1 MKKKISIIIPCL
13 NEEKNIKK
21 IYVAIKQKFKEKN
34 FEVIYVDDDS
44 LDNTQK
50 EILKL
55 NENENNV
62 RYIFRKK
69 DKDLSRSFNAG
80 LNISRSKYVILM
92 DCDLQHSHKDANYM
106 KKVIFKEK
114 LDMVIG
120 SRFLNKKLRGNLYLV
135 RSIISLIFI
144 AFINFFFIKKT
155 TDPLSGFFICK
166 KKIIIESKKN
176 YFLKGY
182 KILFDIIYNS
192 RCNINSKDL
201 QINFKKRIIGK
212 SKLNIRIVILF
223 LHQIIFTLSK
233 KL

>member
-1 MKKKISIIIPCL
+1 MISIIVPTL
-13 NEEKNIKK
+13 NESKNISKFLNKLKYCNFKHEVIFVDDNSQDDSQNIFKK
-21 IYVAIKQKFKEKN
+21 IKRKNIRFYIRKDKE
-34 FEVIYVDDDS
+34 
-44 LDNTQK
+44 
-50 EILKL
+50 
-55 NENENNV
+55 
-62 RYIFRKK
+62 
-69 DKDLSRSFNAG
+69 KDLSKSVLLGVENATFD
-80 LNISRSKYVILM
+80 YVMVM

-201 QINFKKRIIGK
+201 QINFKKRLIGK

>member
-1 MKKKISIIIPCL
+1 MISIIVPTF
-13 NEEKNIKK
+13 NESKNISKFLNKLKYCNFKHEVIFVDDNSQDDSQNIFKK
-21 IYVAIKQKFKEKN
+21 IKRKNIRFYIRKDKE
-34 FEVIYVDDDS
+34 
-44 LDNTQK
+44 
-50 EILKL
+50 
-55 NENENNV
+55 
-62 RYIFRKK
+62 
-69 DKDLSRSFNAG
+69 KDLSKSVLLGVENATFD
-80 LNISRSKYVILM
+80 YVMVM

-120 SRFLNKKLRGNLYLV
+120 SRFLNKKFRGNLYLV

-144 AFINFFFIKKT
+144 AFINLFFIKKT

>member
-1 MKKKISIIIPCL
+1 VISIIVPTL
-13 NEEKNIKK
+13 NESKNISKFLNKLKYCNFKHEVIFVDDNSQDDSQNIFKK
-21 IYVAIKQKFKEKN
+21 IKRKNIRFYIRKDKE
-34 FEVIYVDDDS
+34 
-44 LDNTQK
+44 
-50 EILKL
+50 
-55 NENENNV
+55 
-62 RYIFRKK
+62 
-69 DKDLSRSFNAG
+69 KDLSKSVLLGVENATFD
-80 LNISRSKYVILM
+80 YVMVM

-201 QINFKKRIIGK
+201 QINFKKRLIGK

-223 LHQIIFTLSK
+223 FHQIIFTLSK

>member
-1 MKKKISIIIPCL
+1 MISIIVPTF
-13 NEEKNIKK
+13 NESKNISKFLNKLKYCNFKHEVIFVDDNSQDDSPNIFKK
-21 IYVAIKQKFKEKN
+21 IKRKNIRFYIRKDKE
-34 FEVIYVDDDS
+34 
-44 LDNTQK
+44 
-50 EILKL
+50 
-55 NENENNV
+55 
-62 RYIFRKK
+62 
-69 DKDLSRSFNAG
+69 KDLSKSVLLGVENATFD
-80 LNISRSKYVILM
+80 YVMVM

-155 TDPLSGFFICK
+155 TDPLSGFFIVK

>member
-1 MKKKISIIIPCL
+1 MISIIVPTF
-13 NEEKNIKK
+13 NESKNISKFLNKLKYCNFKHEVIFVDDNSQDDSQNIFKK
-21 IYVAIKQKFKEKN
+21 IKRKNIRFYIRKDKE
-34 FEVIYVDDDS
+34 
-44 LDNTQK
+44 
-50 EILKL
+50 
-55 NENENNV
+55 
-62 RYIFRKK
+62 
-69 DKDLSRSFNAG
+69 KDLSKSVLLGVENATFD
-80 LNISRSKYVILM
+80 YVMVM

-120 SRFLNKKLRGNLYLV
+120 SRFLNKKLRGNLYLF
-135 RSIISLIFI
+135 RSIFSLIFI

-201 QINFKKRIIGK
+201 QINFKKRLIGK

>member
-1 MKKKISIIIPCL
+1 MISIIVPTF
-13 NEEKNIKK
+13 NESKNISKFLNKLNYCNFKHEVIFVDDNSQDDSQNIFKK
-21 IYVAIKQKFKEKN
+21 IKRKNIRFYIRKDKE
-34 FEVIYVDDDS
+34 
-44 LDNTQK
+44 
-50 EILKL
+50 
-55 NENENNV
+55 
-62 RYIFRKK
+62 
-69 DKDLSRSFNAG
+69 KDLSKSVLLGVENATFD
-80 LNISRSKYVILM
+80 YVMVM

>member
-1 MKKKISIIIPCL
+1 MISIIVPTF
-13 NEEKNIKK
+13 NESKNISKFLNKLKYCNFKHEVIFVDDNSQDDSQNIFKK
-21 IYVAIKQKFKEKN
+21 IKRKNIRFYIRKDKE
-34 FEVIYVDDDS
+34 
-44 LDNTQK
+44 
-50 EILKL
+50 
-55 NENENNV
+55 
-62 RYIFRKK
+62 
-69 DKDLSRSFNAG
+69 KDLSKSVLLGVENATFD
-80 LNISRSKYVILM
+80 YVMVM

-120 SRFLNKKLRGNLYLV
+120 SRFLKKKLRGNLYLV

-201 QINFKKRIIGK
+201 QINFKKRLIGK

>member
-1 MKKKISIIIPCL
+1 MISIIVPTF
-13 NEEKNIKK
+13 NESKNISKFLNKLKYCNFKHEVIFVDDNSQDDSQNIFKK
-21 IYVAIKQKFKEKN
+21 IKRKNIRFYIRKDKE
-34 FEVIYVDDDS
+34 
-44 LDNTQK
+44 
-50 EILKL
+50 
-55 NENENNV
+55 
-62 RYIFRKK
+62 
-69 DKDLSRSFNAG
+69 KDLSKSVLLGVENATFD
-80 LNISRSKYVILM
+80 YVMVM

-120 SRFLNKKLRGNLYLV
+120 SRFLNKKLRGNLYLL

-166 KKIIIESKKN
+166 KKIIIENKKN

-223 LHQIIFTLSK
+223 FHQIIFTLSK